1 MCVIVVTFASGQRN
15 VEQSLL
21 PAQES
26 TSATG
31 APQSPRKQT
40 GHLRVR
46 SIVAGMV
53 AALVPVLFIALD
65 RVHFIGSMLP

>member
-1 MCVIVVTFASGQRN
+1 MCVFVGIFASGQRN

-40 GHLRVR
+40 EHLQVR
-46 SIVAGMV
+46 SIVAGIV
-53 AALVPVLFIALD
+53 AALVLVLFIALD

>member
-1 MCVIVVTFASGQRN
+1 MCVFVGIFASGQRN

-31 APQSPRKQT
+31 ASQSPRKQT
-40 GHLRVR
+40 EHLRVR
-46 SIVAGMV
+46 SIVAGIV
-53 AALVPVLFIALD
+53 AALVLVLFIALD

>member
-1 MCVIVVTFASGQRN
+1 MCVFVGIFASGQRN

-31 APQSPRKQT
+31 APQSPRKQIE
-40 GHLRVR
+40 HLRVR

-53 AALVPVLFIALD
+53 VALVPVMFIALY
-65 RVHFIGSMLP
+65 RVDFIGSMLP